1 MMGHWVGL
9 GLLATALG
17 WPGTA
22 DGQVLYNPK
31 RDHQAEAAARISEEI
46 RSGAVFDK
54 MLANLTE
61 VGKLDEKSL
70 IESAELGMRA
80 EVNGWRTWGDV
91 QGFAARLENALNAAP
106 LAKSAEAQADV
117 DALQAQ
123 IAATK
128 ARSAALKS
136 SLMQSVPGNQLA
148 AVGLWIERVGKL
160 EMAYEWLE
168 KFLARKDASAA
179 RPAIAKEMSVLLQR
193 LGEKY
198 QAFEDGMPP
207 RPSALWLQSRLDLL
221 WLQEESFERRVGIQ
235 ARREKEE
242 KDLRSLLRQ
251 TQNLLKKLKPEYLD
265 MQLVP
270 ALARQAAVVD
280 GEEALEDMITA
291 LLDAGAL
298 AARYTTPAQLAALR
312 ETQEERAESIRE
324 MAARARLY
332 EVLVGTGV
340 ERLALYYKGG
350 VKPETLAAIVQS
362 LATVGL
368 IPAIALK

>member
-1 MMGHWVGL
+1 MTGHWVGAVV
-9 GLLATALG
+9 LAIAWG
-17 WPGTA
+17 WLA
-22 DGQVLYNPK
+22 VANGQVLYNPK

-46 RSGAVFDK
+46 RSGALFDK
-54 MLANLTE
+54 MLSNLAET
-61 VGKLDEKSL
+61 GKLDEKSL

-80 EVNGWRTWGDV
+80 ELNGWRTWGDV

-106 LAKSAEAQADV
+106 LVKPAEAQADV
-117 DALQAQ
+117 EALQAQ
-123 IAATK
+123 IASTK

-136 SLMQSVPGNQLA
+136 SLTQRVPGNQLA

-168 KFLARKDASAA
+168 KFLAKKDTSAE
-179 RPAIAKEMSVLLQR
+179 RPAIAKEMAGLLQR

-198 QAFEDGMPP
+198 QAFDDGMPP

-221 WLQEESFERRVGIQ
+221 WLQEESFERRVGIE

-251 TQNLLKKLKPEYLD
+251 TQTLLKKLKPEYLAMD
-265 MQLVP
+265 LAA
-270 ALARQAAVVD
+270 ALARQAATVD

-368 IPAIALK
+368 IPAIAMK

>member
-1 MMGHWVGL
+1 MTGHWVRVAT
-9 GLLATALG
+9 LAAAWG
-17 WPGTA
+17 WTVVA
-22 DGQVLYNPK
+22 NGQVLYNPK

-61 VGKLDEKSL
+61 TGRLDEKSL

-80 EVNGWRTWGDV
+80 ELNGWRTWGDV

-106 LAKSAEAQADV
+106 LANPAEAQPDV

-123 IAATK
+123 IASTK
-128 ARSAALKS
+128 SRSAALKS
-136 SLMQSVPGNQLA
+136 SLMQSVGSNQLA

-168 KFLARKDASAA
+168 KFLARKDASAE
-179 RPAIAKEMSVLLQR
+179 RPAIAKEMAGLLQR

-207 RPSALWLQSRLDLL
+207 RPSALWIQSRLDLL
-221 WLQEESFERRVGIQ
+221 WLQEESLVRRVGIE

-251 TQNLLKKLKPEYLD
+251 TQTLLKKLKPEYLD

-332 EVLVGTGV
+332 EVLVGTGI